1 MRLRV
6 PRALMRPALLWIVP
20 ILIGAG
26 ACSTGSRALVPP
38 GTSEPDKYLF
48 DKGTDALTAKKW
60 LSAREFFKQVTETYT
75 QSTYRP
81 DSKLGIGD
89 TYMGEGSAEAL
100 VLAINEFREFLSFY
114 PTNRRADYAQ
124 YKLALAHF
132 HQMRKPERDQTE
144 TREAVKEFQTFVD
157 RYPGSDLMAEA
168 SAKLRE
174 AKDRLD
180 QSSYLVGYFY
190 YRQRWWPGAI
200 DRFKSVLK
208 EDAGYTNRDALYFY
222 LADSLVKNKKEAEAL
237 PYLERLVE
245 EFEQSEFLQK
255 AQQKIDELK
264 AAQAK
269 PSGT

>member
-1 MRLRV
+1 
-6 PRALMRPALLWIVP
+6 
-20 ILIGAG
+20 
-26 ACSTGSRALVPP
+26 
-38 GTSEPDKYLF
+38 
-48 DKGTDALTAKKW
+48 
-60 LSAREFFKQVTETYT
+60 
-75 QSTYRP
+75 
-81 DSKLGIGD
+81 
-89 TYMGEGSAEAL
+89 
-100 VLAINEFREFLSFY
+100 
-114 PTNRRADYAQ
+114 
-124 YKLALAHF
+124 
-132 HQMRKPERDQTE
+132 
-144 TREAVKEFQTFVD
+144 
-157 RYPGSDLMAEA
+157 MAEA

-208 EDAGYTNRDALYFY
+208 EDAGFTNRDALYFY

-269 PSGT
+269 PSGN